1 MVMAGS
7 RYGADIASDPTTLQ
21 PAHQRSNSVGHA
33 VIPSFHTL
41 ATRSRSR
48 VRRGP
53 SGDAA
58 GTVSADRNSVSAIQ
72 CWRMSEVGRVEALKA
87 SFRGV
92 VRAAESLDA
101 VRERVEALSDK
112 EGPDAALLSELARIG
127 TGIAVAAAAL
137 RSLSESPS
145 RSARRRRRE
154 VRARCG
160 SREARVT
167 LDVRACARI

>member
-1 MVMAGS
+1 M
-7 RYGADIASDPTTLQ
+7 SD
-21 PAHQRSNSVGHA
+21 
-33 VIPSFHTL
+33 
-41 ATRSRSR
+41 
-48 VRRGP
+48 
-53 SGDAA
+53 
-58 GTVSADRNSVSAIQ
+58 
-72 CWRMSEVGRVEALKA
+72 VGRVEALKA

-145 RSARRRRRE
+145 QERE
-154 VRARCG
+154 ET
-160 SREARVT
+160 S
-167 LDVRACARI
+167 